1 MAFDPS
7 KPFKVIEGSQ
17 PPRFDPSKPFNVINQ
32 TQQPQQPG
40 QPKVLKDG
48 EGSDFTRGLGT
59 YWDQIGGIFGGA
71 QVLAGK
77 AIDSDEQV
85 MAGLERMQ
93 ESEKAIG
100 QRGTKASDS
109 FTEAWEQGIGTVLTE
124 FIPFIAGQGVGMVG
138 EALATSIAGGMIGT
152 AVAPGAGTAAGVL
165 TGLVGKSLLKKGIL
179 EAAKDMS
186 REEAKAFIK
195 REAAKELASP
205 AGQALIKKQYRDAGK
220 KIALGG
226 MAAKF
231 GAGEVTG
238 RAVDEAIA
246 NTDDPEE
253 QLKIIQELNT
263 GKLAGL
269 SAAHALTDFFAIKI
283 GLGSLDKLNPGSSS
297 KLVNIIRNIGV
308 TGLKEAP
315 IEAAQTVLERMGAD
329 LDLTSQAAIKEY
341 IDAAAAGFAMPII
354 PATIGGLRTPTNTTN
369 PNAAK
374 EAEEI
379 NPITGEPTKVTDNKG
394 WSRTAE
400 ETKRQ
405 KENAKTAT
413 SVEDIDVNVDLDN
426 ANVVP
431 TPIAASI
438 EALITEENFNLKQ
451 IVRDKK
457 ISSNLKF
464 ATKELAQKAIAL
476 DPSLSMQYKVVIN
489 NDGTYRVEDNLGGG
503 GGEGEEENVGLD
515 NANVIP
521 TPIKP
526 PSEIPSIEEAK
537 DVEGQIPP
545 LSADILQGEQDVR
558 GRPTPITAETDRG
571 RLDVSSD
578 LPITDER
585 RTDTVTKEPITPLG
599 TTVDSTRDAVQPVEG
614 GEGAVVPTLEEG
626 AGQTEIELGPVAPGV
641 ARIQTGIRYVETGR
655 YKEDIKDKKG
665 DIVNKKGDPIYRQ
678 DPLFE
683 DRSITETTKVG
694 QTAPLGQEFVQTQ
707 QEIQAQ
713 ERLRTEQKPISE
725 KEIELEGARAIINNI
740 MAAQQGELPGM
751 EVPKPVTNENLTPE
765 ANAEFTKV
773 YNEILNN
780 DGPAA
785 ARVYQNNKLR
795 SIQPTTGLI
804 PVTETTITEQEK
816 AGPVYISSDLNRVKE
831 YQKQNK
837 LDDYAVRE
845 ERDVENKVMSYNLV
859 PRVTLSNTK
868 VDTIA
873 DYMIRDVG
881 TSLGREYEFTFNTE
895 PDAKLINKFLK
906 DTLNKEQYADI
917 SSRKGVSRRLQLAF
931 KRRSPDEAQGGTPT
945 QEKNVSSRRVREFDE
960 RVGSVPGYK
969 ELASEALSLGVAIP
983 QFLKTGASFG
993 SVRAPI
999 VNATSVNDMF
1009 NAAMGDFIYETVADN
1024 IIANK
1029 ERGESANV
1037 FLVNATKQDLAR
1049 RKKLR
1054 DQFYNSPLFDAF
1066 LKRNNIEKN
1075 RSGFLR
1081 YDTSLDALVEKQKI
1095 KTRAANAYGDG
1106 RQILS
1111 SLAQTQRA
1119 INNEIKIIEDKKRN
1133 RLTAEELAVQE
1144 DLTDIAAD
1152 LGISRPGT
1160 SNIDEMNE
1168 SKATTFLMSIMGESK
1183 ATTILKTSNNLQEAL
1198 QRILAIQ
1205 EQRLQTFEKNN
1216 DARANLIKA
1225 QTYLI
1230 ERLMSV
1236 PGMQNVQV
1244 DAVSEAEMQRIQKKD
1259 PSTKG
1264 SSGLHI
1270 GYNEE
1275 APNEPNKVIVL
1286 ENFTSAQT
1294 IRILLHEAVHAAT
1307 VFGLNT
1313 DRLTQAEQQNWT
1325 AIFNTAKK
1333 AARLEG
1339 VSFYGLKN
1347 IKEFVAEAFSST
1359 EFQQWLSSIESVS
1372 NQPTNKYVSLFDDFV
1387 QAVKDLLGLG
1397 DINNTLLGDVVT
1409 ASGRLFTFGPQPRQG
1424 DPRTEV
1430 IKKKMNW
1437 VKKQDRL
1444 DQGANPAVINI
1455 FYPDSEI
1462 LELDAYEGD
1471 DDFLVTKIRRKPLT
1485 ETQVRKTRSEEERL
1499 QDLTDVHERTTR
1511 GIFKKIWN
1519 FAARGNLRKQENVER
1534 IITNFSNKA
1543 YSVKKWQDDLRQ
1555 SNLLLVGV
1563 EGFNDVFNQLT
1574 RAFGL
1579 ADNYMKGLMAPLDK
1593 YGQDLAA
1600 FEDLYIQQN
1609 PGATQA
1615 SARAYLQD
1623 TLTGLHEFERRQ
1635 VRYILDAPLRTDKI
1649 IQLANG
1655 KTISPADLRVD
1666 IMKVITTK
1674 TWADPNERLNAL
1686 KGYKE
1691 QLIKLTNPTTKISGQ
1706 PTLDAIAG
1714 KAYLSDKVG
1723 GSIDIFSSSYD
1734 VSSLNAQ
1741 TAESIRSRFKL
1752 LEASNPAL
1760 YNSMNA
1766 VKNSMGV
1773 ISTATKDL
1781 NAIGNYANQQALNI
1795 IDFYGWDNYIPL
1807 KSKRDQDSISEDI
1820 ARILDPTST
1829 RLSRS
1834 LKKLESSFEGNQ
1846 QDAEQPFTQVI
1857 VDASLAAARAG
1868 RINYTQSIYN
1878 AITSEID
1885 YKDSSGDNK
1894 KARAI
1899 DGSVKIF
1906 SYEQRYKNDPAIQEA
1921 LAKQN
1926 TIIHFLDDGGMAVMT
1941 INDKKLLR
1949 AIREPLADKTPII
1962 DIMNTITGS
1971 IGQLHTRFNPPFAPL
1986 NFVRDAITDIFLIGT
2001 DYGLKEAGG
2010 FIQNVANTIVKG
2022 GLIDT
2027 WKISS
2032 MYNQGKLKELDAFVA
2047 TEKRKGNTYPE
2058 TMVEYL
2064 NKGGIV
2070 SYSQALSN
2078 ETAYQRI
2085 ENMIN
2090 RGKIFRSKE
2099 SIKTFFDTYMATFE
2113 LSTRVAAFSIIK
2125 DNYIAKNAPGKTGNS
2140 VPENVRRAA
2149 VEEATVYAK
2158 RLSNFEEIGEMGR
2171 TAGAFFMYFRP
2182 SAVGATR
2189 ALESIAPALRNKA
2202 EVQATLPEY
2211 IRRSPERLAAWSA
2224 DFDRRRSAGQ
2234 GMIMGGLGFGMAMY
2248 YLSAMLAPGDD
2259 DEGENK
2265 ILNDDLA
2272 RWTRYAR
2279 FDLSG
2284 LTGNKKDVI
2293 QIPWGFGL
2301 GGIPAIGAQ
2310 MAGLISSNENTP
2322 ASIFGNVIGI
2332 TLDSFLPL
2340 PISRIDPTKHPM
2352 IFIMDSVVPTAA
2364 RPMFE
2369 FMINKNAFGQG
2380 IYNELATKRFG
2391 SAYQAGDN
2399 VPQMYKDASIA
2410 LAELTDGAV
2419 DWSPNIM
2426 HFFGNNYIDGIT
2438 KIGQNLYGMQLA
2450 LRGQKEFT
2458 PKGDLLLLDSFF
2470 SKYSDLDQRAYSRT
2484 VTDIENLE
2492 AKINLFKDTNPYEY
2506 NDILAKNPF
2515 APTVIDYYNGMKS
2528 TLNDLNKQA
2537 NIIRKQPG
2545 LNAKERSLRLEGIK
2559 DLQLVYKRNIT
2570 AQIQMALE
2578 DIE

>member
-17 PPRFDPSKPFNVINQ
+17 PPRFDPSKPFNVINQTQQ

-186 REEAKAFIK
+186 REEAKEFIK

-297 KLVNIIRNIGV
+297 KLVNIVRNIGV

-431 TPIAASI
+431 TPI
-438 EALITEENFNLKQ
+438 N
-451 IVRDKK
+451 
-457 ISSNLKF
+457 
-464 ATKELAQKAIAL
+464 
-476 DPSLSMQYKVVIN
+476 
-489 NDGTYRVEDNLGGG
+489 
-503 GGEGEEENVGLD
+503 
-515 NANVIP
+515 
-521 TPIKP
+521 P

-537 DVEGQIPP
+537 VVEGQIPP

-558 GRPTPITAETDRG
+558 GRPTSITAETDRG

-626 AGQTEIELGPVAPGV
+626 TGQTEIELGPVAPGV
-641 ARIQTGIRYVETGR
+641 VRIQTGIRYVETGR

-678 DPLFE
+678 DPLFK

-740 MAAQQGELPGM
+740 MGAQQGELPGM
-751 EVPKPVTNENLTPE
+751 EVPKLVTNENLIPE

-837 LDDYAVRE
+837 LDDYAIRE

-859 PRVTLSNTK
+859 PRVTLANTK

-945 QEKNVSSRRVREFDE
+945 QEKNVSSQRVREFDE

-999 VNATSVNDMF
+999 VNATSIDDLF
-1009 NAAMGDFIYETVADN
+1009 NAAMGDFIYETVADD

-1029 ERGESANV
+1029 ERRESANV

-1205 EQRLQTFEKNN
+1205 EQRLQTYEKNN

-1244 DAVSEAEMQRIQKKD
+1244 DAVSEAEMRRIQKKD

-1325 AIFNTAKK
+1325 AIFNTAKE

-1430 IKKKMNW
+1430 IEKKMNW
-1437 VKKQDRL
+1437 VKRQDRL
-1444 DQGANPAVINI
+1444 DQGYDPAVVNI
-1455 FYPDSEI
+1455 FYPDSKI

-1635 VRYILDAPLRTDKI
+1635 IRYILDSPLSTDKI

-1666 IMKVITTK
+1666 IMKIITTK

-1714 KAYLSDKVG
+1714 KAYLSNKVG

-1781 NAIGNYANQQALNI
+1781 NAMGNYANQQALNI

-1807 KSKRDQDSISEDI
+1807 KSKRDQDSTSEDI

-1885 YKDSSGDNK
+1885 YQDSSGDKK

-1906 SYEQRYKNDPAIQEA
+1906 SYEQRYKNDPDIQEA

-1949 AIREPLADKTPII
+1949 AIREPLADKTTII

-2001 DYGLKEAGG
+2001 DYGLKDAGG
-2010 FIQNVANTIVKG
+2010 FIQNVANAIVKG

-2064 NKGGIV
+2064 KNGGMV

-2279 FDLSG
+2279 FDLSA

-2340 PISRIDPTKHPM
+2340 PISRMDPTEHPM
-2352 IFIMDSVVPTAA
+2352 TFIMDSVVPTAA

-2426 HFFGNNYIDGIT
+2426 HFFGNNYIDGVT

-2506 NDILAKNPF
+2506 NNILAKNPF

-2578 DIE
+2578 YIE

>member
-1 MAFDPS
+1 MAL
-7 KPFKVIEGSQ
+7 KPYTGEIVPLIKQPLKPYTGEVIPLAQTQQ
-17 PPRFDPSKPFNVINQ
+17 PLKSYTGEVIPLAQ

-186 REEAKAFIK
+186 REEAKEFIK

-297 KLVNIIRNIGV
+297 KLVNIVRNIGV

-413 SVEDIDVNVDLDN
+413 SVEDIDVNVDLNN
-426 ANVVP
+426 ANVIP
-431 TPIAASI
+431 TPIAAPI
-438 EALITEENFNLKQ
+438 EALITEENFNLEQ
-451 IVRDKK
+451 IIRDKK

-503 GGEGEEENVGLD
+503 GEEGEEENVGLD

-537 DVEGQIPP
+537 VVEGQIPP

-578 LPITDER
+578 LPITDKR

-626 AGQTEIELGPVAPGV
+626 TGQTEIELGPVTSGV
-641 ARIQTGIRYVETGR
+641 ARIQTGIRYVETGK
-655 YKEDIKDKKG
+655 YKEDIKDKQG
-665 DIVNKKGDPIYRQ
+665 DVVNKKGDPIYRQ

-683 DRSITETTKVG
+683 DRSITETTKAG
-694 QTAPLGQEFVQTQ
+694 QTAPLGEEFVQTQ
-707 QEIQAQ
+707 EEIQEQ
-713 ERLRTEQKPISE
+713 ERLRTEQNLPPAFPMPNDANIERLKQRGFSE
-725 KEIELEGARAIINNI
+725 EAINSIKKNYRSIEKVIELEGARAIINNS
-740 MAAQQGELPGM
+740 MATQQSELPGM
-751 EVPKPVTNENLTPE
+751 EVPKLVTNENLTPE

-780 DGPAA
+780 DGPYA

-804 PVTETTITEQEK
+804 P
-816 AGPVYISSDLNRVKE
+816 
-831 YQKQNK
+831 
-837 LDDYAVRE
+837 
-845 ERDVENKVMSYNLV
+845 
-859 PRVTLSNTK
+859 
-868 VDTIA
+868 
-873 DYMIRDVG
+873 
-881 TSLGREYEFTFNTE
+881 
-895 PDAKLINKFLK
+895 
-906 DTLNKEQYADI
+906 
-917 SSRKGVSRRLQLAF
+917 
-931 KRRSPDEAQGGTPT
+931 
-945 QEKNVSSRRVREFDE
+945 
-960 RVGSVPGYK
+960 
-969 ELASEALSLGVAIP
+969 
-983 QFLKTGASFG
+983 FLKTGASFG

-999 VNATSVNDMF
+999 VNATSIDDLF
-1009 NAAMGDFIYETVADN
+1009 NAAMGDFIYETVADD

-1029 ERGESANV
+1029 KRGESANV
-1037 FLVNATKQDLAR
+1037 FLVNAYKQDLAR

-1152 LGISRPGT
+1152 LGISQPGT
-1160 SNIDEMNE
+1160 SNLDEMYY
-1168 SKATTFLMSIMGESK
+1168 TPTSIMGESK

-1205 EQRLQTFEKNN
+1205 EQRLQTYEKNN

-1244 DAVSEAEMQRIQKKD
+1244 DAVSEAEMRRIQKKD
-1259 PSTKG
+1259 PSTKA
-1264 SSGLHI
+1264 SSGLSI
-1270 GYNEE
+1270 GYNKE
-1275 APNEPNKVIVL
+1275 APNEPNKVMVL
-1286 ENFTSAQT
+1286 ENYTSAQT

-1313 DRLTQAEQQNWT
+1313 NRLTQAEQQNWN
-1325 AIFNTAKK
+1325 AIFNTAKE

-1430 IKKKMNW
+1430 IEKKMNW
-1437 VKKQDRL
+1437 VKRQDRL
-1444 DQGANPAVINI
+1444 DQGANPDIIDI
-1455 FYPDSEI
+1455 FYPDSEV

-1485 ETQVRKTRSEEERL
+1485 ETQVRKTRSEKERL

-1511 GIFKKIWN
+1511 NIFKKIWN

-1691 QLIKLTNPTTKISGQ
+1691 QLIKLTDPTTKISGQ

-1714 KAYLSDKVG
+1714 KSYLSDKVG

-1781 NAIGNYANQQALNI
+1781 NAMGNYANQQALNI

-1807 KSKRDQDSISEDI
+1807 KSKRDQDSTSEDI

-1885 YKDSSGDNK
+1885 YQDSSGDKK

-1906 SYEQRYKNDPAIQEA
+1906 SYEQRYKNDPDIQEA

-1949 AIREPLADKTPII
+1949 AIREPLADKTTII

-2426 HFFGNNYIDGIT
+2426 HFFGNNYIDGVT

-2506 NDILAKNPF
+2506 NNILAKNPF

-2578 DIE
+2578 YIE

>member
-1 MAFDPS
+1 MAL
-7 KPFKVIEGSQ
+7 KPYTGEIVPLIKQPLKPYTGEVIPLAQTQQ
-17 PPRFDPSKPFNVINQ
+17 PLKSYTGEVIPLAQ

-186 REEAKAFIK
+186 REEAKEFIK

-297 KLVNIIRNIGV
+297 KLVNIVRNIGV

-413 SVEDIDVNVDLDN
+413 SVEDIDVNVDLNN
-426 ANVVP
+426 ANVIP
-431 TPIAASI
+431 TPIAAPI
-438 EALITEENFNLKQ
+438 EALITEENFNLEQ
-451 IVRDKK
+451 IIRDKK

-503 GGEGEEENVGLD
+503 GEEGEEENVGLD

-537 DVEGQIPP
+537 VVEGQIP
-545 LSADILQGEQDVR
+545 
-558 GRPTPITAETDRG
+558 
-571 RLDVSSD
+571 
-578 LPITDER
+578 
-585 RTDTVTKEPITPLG
+585 
-599 TTVDSTRDAVQPVEG
+599 
-614 GEGAVVPTLEEG
+614 
-626 AGQTEIELGPVAPGV
+626 
-641 ARIQTGIRYVETGR
+641 
-655 YKEDIKDKKG
+655 
-665 DIVNKKGDPIYRQ
+665 
-678 DPLFE
+678 
-683 DRSITETTKVG
+683 
-694 QTAPLGQEFVQTQ
+694 
-707 QEIQAQ
+707 
-713 ERLRTEQKPISE
+713 
-725 KEIELEGARAIINNI
+725 
-740 MAAQQGELPGM
+740 
-751 EVPKPVTNENLTPE
+751 
-765 ANAEFTKV
+765 
-773 YNEILNN
+773 
-780 DGPAA
+780 
-785 ARVYQNNKLR
+785 
-795 SIQPTTGLI
+795 
-804 PVTETTITEQEK
+804 
-816 AGPVYISSDLNRVKE
+816 
-831 YQKQNK
+831 
-837 LDDYAVRE
+837 
-845 ERDVENKVMSYNLV
+845 
-859 PRVTLSNTK
+859 
-868 VDTIA
+868 
-873 DYMIRDVG
+873 
-881 TSLGREYEFTFNTE
+881 
-895 PDAKLINKFLK
+895 
-906 DTLNKEQYADI
+906 LNKEQYADI
-917 SSRKGVSRRLQLAF
+917 NSRKEIYETLSKRF
-931 KRRSPDEAQGGTPT
+931 KTRSPDEAQGGTPT
-945 QEKNVSSRRVREFDE
+945 QEKNVSNQRVREFDE
-960 RVGSVPGYK
+960 RVGRVPGYK
-969 ELASEALSLGVAIP
+969 KLASEALSLGVAIP

-999 VNATSVNDMF
+999 VNATSIDDLF
-1009 NAAMGDFIYETVADN
+1009 NAAMGDFIYETVADD

-1029 ERGESANV
+1029 KRGESANV
-1037 FLVNATKQDLAR
+1037 FLVNAYKQDLAR

-1152 LGISRPGT
+1152 LGISQPGT
-1160 SNIDEMNE
+1160 SNLDEMYY
-1168 SKATTFLMSIMGESK
+1168 TPTSIMGESK

-1205 EQRLQTFEKNN
+1205 EQRLQTYEKNN

-1244 DAVSEAEMQRIQKKD
+1244 DAVSEAEMRRIQKKD
-1259 PSTKG
+1259 PSTKA
-1264 SSGLHI
+1264 SSGLSI
-1270 GYNEE
+1270 GYNKE
-1275 APNEPNKVIVL
+1275 APNEPNKVMVL
-1286 ENFTSAQT
+1286 ENYTSAQT

-1313 DRLTQAEQQNWT
+1313 NRLTQAEQQNWN
-1325 AIFNTAKK
+1325 AIFNTAKE

-1430 IKKKMNW
+1430 IEKKMNW
-1437 VKKQDRL
+1437 VKRQDRL
-1444 DQGANPAVINI
+1444 DQGANPDIIDI
-1455 FYPDSEI
+1455 FYPDSEV

-1485 ETQVRKTRSEEERL
+1485 ETQVRKTRSEKERL

-1511 GIFKKIWN
+1511 NIFKKIWN

-1691 QLIKLTNPTTKISGQ
+1691 QLIKLTDPTTKISGQ

-1714 KAYLSDKVG
+1714 KSYLSDKVG

-1781 NAIGNYANQQALNI
+1781 NAMGNYANQQALNI

-1807 KSKRDQDSISEDI
+1807 KSKRDQDSTSEDI

-1885 YKDSSGDNK
+1885 YQDSSGDKK

-1906 SYEQRYKNDPAIQEA
+1906 SYEQRYKNDPDIQEA

-1949 AIREPLADKTPII
+1949 AIREPLADKTTII

-2426 HFFGNNYIDGIT
+2426 HFFGNNYIDGVT

-2506 NDILAKNPF
+2506 NNILAKNPF

-2578 DIE
+2578 YIE

>member
-32 TQQPQQPG
+32 TQQTQQTQQPQQPG
-40 QPKVLKDG
+40 QPKVLKNG

-195 REAAKELASP
+195 KEAAKELASP

-297 KLVNIIRNIGV
+297 KLVNIVRNIGV

-394 WSRTAE
+394 WSRTTE

-413 SVEDIDVNVDLDN
+413 SVEDIDVNVDLN
-426 ANVVP
+426 
-431 TPIAASI
+431 
-438 EALITEENFNLKQ
+438 
-451 IVRDKK
+451 
-457 ISSNLKF
+457 
-464 ATKELAQKAIAL
+464 
-476 DPSLSMQYKVVIN
+476 
-489 NDGTYRVEDNLGGG
+489 
-503 GGEGEEENVGLD
+503 

-537 DVEGQIPP
+537 VVEGQIPP

-571 RLDVSSD
+571 RLDVPSD
-578 LPITDER
+578 LPITDKR
-585 RTDTVTKEPITPLG
+585 GTDTVTKEPITPLG
-599 TTVDSTRDAVQPVEG
+599 TTVDSTRDAVQSVEG
-614 GEGAVVPTLEEG
+614 GEGAVDPTLEEG
-626 AGQTEIELGPVAPGV
+626 TGQTEAQLGPVAPGV
-641 ARIQTGIRYVETGR
+641 ARIQTGIRYVETGK
-655 YKEDIKDKKG
+655 YKEDIKDKQG

-683 DRSITETTKVG
+683 DRSISETTKAG

-725 KEIELEGARAIINNI
+725 KEIEREGARAIINNS
-740 MAAQQGELPGM
+740 MAARQGELPGM

-895 PDAKLINKFLK
+895 PDAKLIDKFLK

-983 QFLKTGASFG
+983 LFLKTGASFG

-999 VNATSVNDMF
+999 VNATSIDDLF

-1152 LGISRPGT
+1152 LGISQPGT
-1160 SNIDEMNE
+1160 SNLDEMYY
-1168 SKATTFLMSIMGESK
+1168 TPTSIMGESK

-1205 EQRLQTFEKNN
+1205 EQRLQTYEKNN

-1244 DAVSEAEMQRIQKKD
+1244 DAVSEAEMRRIQKKD
-1259 PSTKG
+1259 PSTKA
-1264 SSGLHI
+1264 SSGLSI
-1270 GYNEE
+1270 GYNKE
-1275 APNEPNKVIVL
+1275 APNEPNKVMVL
-1286 ENFTSAQT
+1286 ENYTSAQT

-1313 DRLTQAEQQNWT
+1313 NRLTQAEQQNWN
-1325 AIFNTAKK
+1325 AIFNTAKE

-1430 IKKKMNW
+1430 IEKKMNW
-1437 VKKQDRL
+1437 VKRQDRL
-1444 DQGANPAVINI
+1444 DQGANPDIIDI
-1455 FYPDSEI
+1455 FYPDSEV

-1485 ETQVRKTRSEEERL
+1485 ETQVRKTRSEKERL

-1593 YGQDLAA
+1593 YGRDLAA
-1600 FEDLYIQQN
+1600 FEDLYMQQN
-1609 PGATQA
+1609 PGETQA

-1635 VRYILDAPLRTDKI
+1635 IRYILDSPLNTDKI

-1781 NAIGNYANQQALNI
+1781 NAMGNYANQQALNI

-1807 KSKRDQDSISEDI
+1807 KSKRDQDSTSEDI

-1885 YKDSSGDNK
+1885 YQDSSGDKK

-1906 SYEQRYKNDPAIQEA
+1906 SYEQRYKNDPDIQEA

-2001 DYGLKEAGG
+2001 DYGLKDAGG
-2010 FIQNVANTIVKG
+2010 FIQNVANAIVKG

-2032 MYNQGKLKELDAFVA
+2032 MYNQGKLKELDTFVA
-2047 TEKRKGNTYPE
+2047 TEKRKGNIYPE

-2064 NKGGIV
+2064 KNGGMV

-2171 TAGAFFMYFRP
+2171 TAGAWFMYFRP

-2211 IRRSPERLAAWSA
+2211 IRRSPEKLAAWSA
-2224 DFDRRRSAGQ
+2224 NFDSRRSAGQ

-2279 FDLSG
+2279 FDLSA

-2340 PISRIDPTKHPM
+2340 PISRMDPTEHPM
-2352 IFIMDSVVPTAA
+2352 TFIMDSVFPTAV

-2426 HFFGNNYIDGIT
+2426 HFFGNNYIDGVT

-2492 AKINLFKDTNPYEY
+2492 SKINLFKDTNPYEY

>member
-17 PPRFDPSKPFNVINQ
+17 PPRFDPSKPFNVINQTQQ

-186 REEAKAFIK
+186 REEAKEFIK

-263 GKLAGL
+263 GELAGL

-297 KLVNIIRNIGV
+297 KLVNIVRNIGV

-431 TPIAASI
+431 TPI
-438 EALITEENFNLKQ
+438 N
-451 IVRDKK
+451 
-457 ISSNLKF
+457 
-464 ATKELAQKAIAL
+464 
-476 DPSLSMQYKVVIN
+476 
-489 NDGTYRVEDNLGGG
+489 
-503 GGEGEEENVGLD
+503 
-515 NANVIP
+515 
-521 TPIKP
+521 P

-537 DVEGQIPP
+537 VVEGQIPP

-558 GRPTPITAETDRG
+558 GRPTSITAETDRG

-626 AGQTEIELGPVAPGV
+626 TGQTEIELGPVAPGA

-678 DPLFE
+678 DPLFK

-725 KEIELEGARAIINNI
+725 KEIELEGARAIINNS
-740 MAAQQGELPGM
+740 MATQQSELPGM
-751 EVPKPVTNENLTPE
+751 EVPKLVTNENLIPE

-837 LDDYAVRE
+837 LDDYAIRE

-859 PRVTLSNTK
+859 PRVTLANTK

-999 VNATSVNDMF
+999 VNATSIDDLF

-1152 LGISRPGT
+1152 LGISQPGT

-1168 SKATTFLMSIMGESK
+1168 SKAITFLMSIMGESK
-1183 ATTILKTSNNLQEAL
+1183 ATTILKNSNNLQEAL

-1205 EQRLQTFEKNN
+1205 EQRLQTYEKNN

-1244 DAVSEAEMQRIQKKD
+1244 DAVSEAEMRRIQKKD

-1275 APNEPNKVIVL
+1275 APNEPNKVMVL
-1286 ENFTSAQT
+1286 ENYTSAQT

-1307 VFGLNT
+1307 VFGLNA

-1325 AIFNTAKK
+1325 AIFNTAKE

-1430 IKKKMNW
+1430 IEKKMNW
-1437 VKKQDRL
+1437 VKRQDRL
-1444 DQGANPAVINI
+1444 DQGANPDIIDI
-1455 FYPDSEI
+1455 FYPDSEV

-1635 VRYILDAPLRTDKI
+1635 IRYILDSPLSTDKI

-1666 IMKVITTK
+1666 IMKIITTK

-1691 QLIKLTNPTTKISGQ
+1691 QLIKLTDPTTKISGQ

-1714 KAYLSDKVG
+1714 KAYLSNKVG

-1781 NAIGNYANQQALNI
+1781 NAMGNYANQQALNI

-1807 KSKRDQDSISEDI
+1807 KSKRDQDSTSEDI

-1885 YKDSSGDNK
+1885 YQDSSGDKK

-1906 SYEQRYKNDPAIQEA
+1906 SYEQRYKNDPDIQEA

-1949 AIREPLADKTPII
+1949 AIREPLADKTTII

-2001 DYGLKEAGG
+2001 DYGLKDAGG
-2010 FIQNVANTIVKG
+2010 FIQNVANAIVKG

-2047 TEKRKGNTYPE
+2047 TEKRKGNIYPE

-2064 NKGGIV
+2064 KNGGMV

-2224 DFDRRRSAGQ
+2224 DFDSRRSAGQ

-2340 PISRIDPTKHPM
+2340 PISRMDPTEHPM
-2352 IFIMDSVVPTAA
+2352 TFIMDSVVPTAA

-2426 HFFGNNYIDGIT
+2426 HFFGNNYIDGVT

-2506 NDILAKNPF
+2506 NNILAKNPF

-2578 DIE
+2578 YIE

>member
-1 MAFDPS
+1 M
-7 KPFKVIEGSQ
+7 
-17 PPRFDPSKPFNVINQ
+17 
-32 TQQPQQPG
+32 
-40 QPKVLKDG
+40 
-48 EGSDFTRGLGT
+48 
-59 YWDQIGGIFGGA
+59 
-71 QVLAGK
+71 
-77 AIDSDEQV
+77 
-85 MAGLERMQ
+85 
-93 ESEKAIG
+93 
-100 QRGTKASDS
+100 
-109 FTEAWEQGIGTVLTE
+109 
-124 FIPFIAGQGVGMVG
+124 
-138 EALATSIAGGMIGT
+138 
-152 AVAPGAGTAAGVL
+152 
-165 TGLVGKSLLKKGIL
+165 
-179 EAAKDMS
+179 
-186 REEAKAFIK
+186 
-195 REAAKELASP
+195 
-205 AGQALIKKQYRDAGK
+205 
-220 KIALGG
+220 
-226 MAAKF
+226 
-231 GAGEVTG
+231 
-238 RAVDEAIA
+238 
-246 NTDDPEE
+246 
-253 QLKIIQELNT
+253 
-263 GKLAGL
+263 
-269 SAAHALTDFFAIKI
+269 
-283 GLGSLDKLNPGSSS
+283 
-297 KLVNIIRNIGV
+297 
-308 TGLKEAP
+308 
-315 IEAAQTVLERMGAD
+315 
-329 LDLTSQAAIKEY
+329 
-341 IDAAAAGFAMPII
+341 
-354 PATIGGLRTPTNTTN
+354 
-369 PNAAK
+369 
-374 EAEEI
+374 
-379 NPITGEPTKVTDNKG
+379 
-394 WSRTAE
+394 
-400 ETKRQ
+400 
-405 KENAKTAT
+405 
-413 SVEDIDVNVDLDN
+413 
-426 ANVVP
+426 
-431 TPIAASI
+431 
-438 EALITEENFNLKQ
+438 
-451 IVRDKK
+451 
-457 ISSNLKF
+457 
-464 ATKELAQKAIAL
+464 
-476 DPSLSMQYKVVIN
+476 
-489 NDGTYRVEDNLGGG
+489 
-503 GGEGEEENVGLD
+503 
-515 NANVIP
+515 
-521 TPIKP
+521 
-526 PSEIPSIEEAK
+526 
-537 DVEGQIPP
+537 
-545 LSADILQGEQDVR
+545 
-558 GRPTPITAETDRG
+558 
-571 RLDVSSD
+571 
-578 LPITDER
+578 
-585 RTDTVTKEPITPLG
+585 
-599 TTVDSTRDAVQPVEG
+599 DSTRDAVQPVEG

-626 AGQTEIELGPVAPGV
+626 TGQTEIELGPVAPGV
-641 ARIQTGIRYVETGR
+641 VRIQTGIRYVETGR

-678 DPLFE
+678 DPLFK

-751 EVPKPVTNENLTPE
+751 EVPKLVTNENLIPE

-837 LDDYAVRE
+837 LDDYAIRE

-859 PRVTLSNTK
+859 PRVTLANTK

-945 QEKNVSSRRVREFDE
+945 QEKNVSSQRVREFDE

-999 VNATSVNDMF
+999 VNATSIDDLF
-1009 NAAMGDFIYETVADN
+1009 NAAMGDFIYETVADD

-1029 ERGESANV
+1029 ERRESANV

-1119 INNEIKIIEDKKRN
+1119 INNEIKIIGDKKRN

-1152 LGISRPGT
+1152 LGISHPGT

-1183 ATTILKTSNNLQEAL
+1183 ATTILKNSNNLQEAL

-1205 EQRLQTFEKNN
+1205 EQRLQTHEKNN

-1244 DAVSEAEMQRIQKKD
+1244 DAVSEAEMRRIQKKD
-1259 PSTKG
+1259 PSTKA
-1264 SSGLHI
+1264 SAGLHI

-1325 AIFNTAKK
+1325 AIFNTAKE

-1430 IKKKMNW
+1430 IEKKMNW
-1437 VKKQDRL
+1437 VKRQDRL
-1444 DQGANPAVINI
+1444 DQGYDPAVVNI
-1455 FYPDSEI
+1455 FYPDSKI

-1635 VRYILDAPLRTDKI
+1635 IRYILDSPLSTDKI

-1666 IMKVITTK
+1666 IMKIITTK

-1714 KAYLSDKVG
+1714 KSYLSDKVG

-1781 NAIGNYANQQALNI
+1781 NAMGNYANQQALNI

-1807 KSKRDQDSISEDI
+1807 KSKRDQDSTSEDI

-1885 YKDSSGDNK
+1885 YQDSSGDKK

-1906 SYEQRYKNDPAIQEA
+1906 SYEQRYKNDPDIQEA

-1949 AIREPLADKTPII
+1949 AIREPLADKTTII

-2001 DYGLKEAGG
+2001 DYGLKDAGG
-2010 FIQNVANTIVKG
+2010 FIQNVANAIVKG

-2064 NKGGIV
+2064 KKGGMV
-2070 SYSQALSN
+2070 SYSQALST
-2078 ETAYQRI
+2078 ETAYQRL

-2279 FDLSG
+2279 FDLSA

-2340 PISRIDPTKHPM
+2340 PISRMDPTEHPM
-2352 IFIMDSVVPTAA
+2352 TFIMDSVVPTAA

-2426 HFFGNNYIDGIT
+2426 HFFGNNYIDGVT

-2506 NDILAKNPF
+2506 NNILAKNPF

-2578 DIE
+2578 YIE

>member
-17 PPRFDPSKPFNVINQ
+17 PPRFDPSKPFNVINQTQQ

-186 REEAKAFIK
+186 REEAKEFIK

-263 GKLAGL
+263 GELAGL

-431 TPIAASI
+431 TPI
-438 EALITEENFNLKQ
+438 N
-451 IVRDKK
+451 
-457 ISSNLKF
+457 
-464 ATKELAQKAIAL
+464 
-476 DPSLSMQYKVVIN
+476 
-489 NDGTYRVEDNLGGG
+489 
-503 GGEGEEENVGLD
+503 
-515 NANVIP
+515 
-521 TPIKP
+521 P

-537 DVEGQIPP
+537 VVEGQIPP

-558 GRPTPITAETDRG
+558 GRPTSITAETDRG

-626 AGQTEIELGPVAPGV
+626 TGQTEIELGPVAPGV
-641 ARIQTGIRYVETGR
+641 TRIQTGIRYVETGR

-678 DPLFE
+678 DPLFK

-751 EVPKPVTNENLTPE
+751 EVPKLVTNENLIPE

-837 LDDYAVRE
+837 LDDYAIRE

-859 PRVTLSNTK
+859 PRVTLANTK

-999 VNATSVNDMF
+999 VNATSIDDLF
-1009 NAAMGDFIYETVADN
+1009 NAAMGDFIYETVADD

-1029 ERGESANV
+1029 ERRESANV
-1037 FLVNATKQDLAR
+1037 FLVNAYKQDLAR

-1152 LGISRPGT
+1152 LGISQPGT
-1160 SNIDEMNE
+1160 SNLDEMYY
-1168 SKATTFLMSIMGESK
+1168 TPTSIMGESK

-1205 EQRLQTFEKNN
+1205 EQRLQTHEKNN

-1244 DAVSEAEMQRIQKKD
+1244 DAVSEAEMRRIQKKD

-1275 APNEPNKVIVL
+1275 APNEPNKVMVL
-1286 ENFTSAQT
+1286 ENYTSAQT

-1325 AIFNTAKK
+1325 AIFNTAKE

-1430 IKKKMNW
+1430 IEKKMNW
-1437 VKKQDRL
+1437 VKRQDRL
-1444 DQGANPAVINI
+1444 DQGANPDIIDI
-1455 FYPDSEI
+1455 FYPDSEV

-1635 VRYILDAPLRTDKI
+1635 IRYILDSPLSTDKI

-1714 KAYLSDKVG
+1714 KAYLSNKVG

-1781 NAIGNYANQQALNI
+1781 NAMGNYANQQALNI

-1807 KSKRDQDSISEDI
+1807 KSKRDQDSTSEDI

-1885 YKDSSGDNK
+1885 YQDSSGDKK

-1906 SYEQRYKNDPAIQEA
+1906 SYEQRYKNDPDIQEA

-1949 AIREPLADKTPII
+1949 AIREPLADKTTII

-2279 FDLSG
+2279 FDLSA

-2426 HFFGNNYIDGIT
+2426 HFFGNNYIDGVT
-2438 KIGQNLYGMQLA
+2438 KISQNLYGMQLA

-2506 NDILAKNPF
+2506 NNILAKNPF

-2578 DIE
+2578 YIE

>member
-1 MAFDPS
+1 M
-7 KPFKVIEGSQ
+7 
-17 PPRFDPSKPFNVINQ
+17 
-32 TQQPQQPG
+32 
-40 QPKVLKDG
+40 
-48 EGSDFTRGLGT
+48 
-59 YWDQIGGIFGGA
+59 
-71 QVLAGK
+71 
-77 AIDSDEQV
+77 
-85 MAGLERMQ
+85 
-93 ESEKAIG
+93 
-100 QRGTKASDS
+100 
-109 FTEAWEQGIGTVLTE
+109 
-124 FIPFIAGQGVGMVG
+124 
-138 EALATSIAGGMIGT
+138 
-152 AVAPGAGTAAGVL
+152 
-165 TGLVGKSLLKKGIL
+165 
-179 EAAKDMS
+179 
-186 REEAKAFIK
+186 
-195 REAAKELASP
+195 
-205 AGQALIKKQYRDAGK
+205 
-220 KIALGG
+220 
-226 MAAKF
+226 
-231 GAGEVTG
+231 
-238 RAVDEAIA
+238 
-246 NTDDPEE
+246 
-253 QLKIIQELNT
+253 
-263 GKLAGL
+263 
-269 SAAHALTDFFAIKI
+269 
-283 GLGSLDKLNPGSSS
+283 
-297 KLVNIIRNIGV
+297 
-308 TGLKEAP
+308 
-315 IEAAQTVLERMGAD
+315 
-329 LDLTSQAAIKEY
+329 
-341 IDAAAAGFAMPII
+341 
-354 PATIGGLRTPTNTTN
+354 
-369 PNAAK
+369 
-374 EAEEI
+374 
-379 NPITGEPTKVTDNKG
+379 
-394 WSRTAE
+394 
-400 ETKRQ
+400 
-405 KENAKTAT
+405 
-413 SVEDIDVNVDLDN
+413 
-426 ANVVP
+426 
-431 TPIAASI
+431 
-438 EALITEENFNLKQ
+438 
-451 IVRDKK
+451 
-457 ISSNLKF
+457 
-464 ATKELAQKAIAL
+464 
-476 DPSLSMQYKVVIN
+476 
-489 NDGTYRVEDNLGGG
+489 
-503 GGEGEEENVGLD
+503 
-515 NANVIP
+515 
-521 TPIKP
+521 
-526 PSEIPSIEEAK
+526 
-537 DVEGQIPP
+537 
-545 LSADILQGEQDVR
+545 
-558 GRPTPITAETDRG
+558 
-571 RLDVSSD
+571 
-578 LPITDER
+578 
-585 RTDTVTKEPITPLG
+585 
-599 TTVDSTRDAVQPVEG
+599 DSTRDAVQPVEG

-641 ARIQTGIRYVETGR
+641 ARIQTGIRYVETGK
-655 YKEDIKDKKG
+655 YKEDIKDKQG
-665 DIVNKKGDPIYRQ
+665 DVVNKKGDPIYRQ

-725 KEIELEGARAIINNI
+725 KEIEREGARAIINDS
-740 MAAQQGELPGM
+740 MAAQQSELPGM
-751 EVPKPVTNENLTPE
+751 EVPKLVTNENLTPE

-837 LDDYAVRE
+837 LDDYAIRE

-859 PRVTLSNTK
+859 PRVTLANTK
-868 VDTIA
+868 VNSIV

-881 TSLGREYEFTFNTE
+881 TSIGKEYKFTFNTE
-895 PDAKLINKFLK
+895 PNPKLIDKFLK

-917 SSRKGVSRRLQLAF
+917 NSRKEIYETLSKRF
-931 KRRSPDEAQGGTPT
+931 KTRSPDEAQGGTPT
-945 QEKNVSSRRVREFDE
+945 QEKNVSNQRVREFDE

-969 ELASEALSLGVAIP
+969 KLASEALSLGVAIP

-999 VNATSVNDMF
+999 VNATSIDDLF
-1009 NAAMGDFIYETVADN
+1009 NAAMGDFIYETVADD

-1029 ERGESANV
+1029 KRGESANV
-1037 FLVNATKQDLAR
+1037 FLVNAYKQDLAR

-1152 LGISRPGT
+1152 LGISQPGT
-1160 SNIDEMNE
+1160 SNLDEMYY
-1168 SKATTFLMSIMGESK
+1168 TPTSIMGESK

-1205 EQRLQTFEKNN
+1205 EQRLQTYEKNN

-1244 DAVSEAEMQRIQKKD
+1244 DAVSEAEMRRIQKKD
-1259 PSTKG
+1259 PSTKA
-1264 SSGLHI
+1264 SGGLSI
-1270 GYNEE
+1270 GYNKE
-1275 APNEPNKVIVL
+1275 APNEPDKVMVL
-1286 ENFTSAQT
+1286 ENYTSAQT

-1313 DRLTQAEQQNWT
+1313 NRLTQAEQQNWN
-1325 AIFNTAKK
+1325 AIFNTAKE

-1430 IKKKMNW
+1430 IEKKMNW
-1437 VKKQDRL
+1437 VKRQDRL
-1444 DQGANPAVINI
+1444 DQGANPDIIDI
-1455 FYPDSEI
+1455 FYPDSEV

-1485 ETQVRKTRSEEERL
+1485 ETQVRKTRSEKERL

-1593 YGQDLAA
+1593 YGRDLAA

-1609 PGATQA
+1609 SGATQA

-1635 VRYILDAPLRTDKI
+1635 IRYILDSPLSTDKI

-1781 NAIGNYANQQALNI
+1781 NAMGNYANQQALNI

-1807 KSKRDQDSISEDI
+1807 KSKRDQDSTSEDI

-1885 YKDSSGDNK
+1885 YQDSSGDKK

-1906 SYEQRYKNDPAIQEA
+1906 SYEQRYKNDPDIQEA

-1949 AIREPLADKTPII
+1949 AIREPLADKTTII

-2001 DYGLKEAGG
+2001 DYGLKDAGG
-2010 FIQNVANTIVKG
+2010 FIQNVANAIVKG

-2064 NKGGIV
+2064 KNGGMV

-2202 EVQATLPEY
+2202 EVRATLPEY

-2279 FDLSG
+2279 FDLSA

-2340 PISRIDPTKHPM
+2340 PISRMDPTEHPM
-2352 IFIMDSVVPTAA
+2352 TFIMDSVFPTAA

-2426 HFFGNNYIDGIT
+2426 HFFGNNYIDGVT
-2438 KIGQNLYGMQLA
+2438 KISQNLYGMQLA

-2492 AKINLFKDTNPYEY
+2492 SKINLFKDTNPYEY

-2578 DIE
+2578 YIE